1 MYPIVPFRDFTAFTP
16 SVPAFYNNVY
26 SQEEGIKK
34 ILYELDKLAEYANAI
49 AEEVNDTTNYV
60 RMDKRVAQLESEVRG
75 IADELDA
82 LAAGG
87 RYRNPVTGGYD
98 YAYVVA
104 RQMYAALRIQCMTW
118 AELRDAGK
126 TWAEIAAEGKTYLE
140 VDIASNI
147 LFGDSVPKYRTDAAA
162 LIDTDTPGYVFKEF

>member
-1 MYPIVPFRDFTAFTP
+1 MYPIVPFRDFTALSP

-34 ILYELDKLAEYANAI
+34 ILYELGKLAEYANAI
-49 AEEVNDTTNYV
+49 ADEVNDTADFE
-60 RMDKRVAQLESEVRG
+60 RMDRRVAQLEADVER

-82 LAAGG
+82 LNAGG
-87 RYRNPVTGGYD
+87 KFRNPVTGGYD

-118 AELRDAGK
+118 AELRDTGK
-126 TWAEIAAEGKTYLE
+126 TWEELAASGKTYLE
-140 VDIASNI
+140 VDMASNI
-147 LFGDSVPKYRTDAAA
+147 LFGDGTPKYKTDNAAK
-162 LIDTDTPGYVFKEF
+162 IDTDTAGYRL